1 MKKIK
6 DLMKEQIEYMFL
18 NNGERNAV
26 IDNRLSTLIAD
37 YCNGDEDL
45 DKISEVEETWKD
57 LVLTR
62 YNFTVNEI
70 LNNAI

>member
-6 DLMKEQIEYMFL
+6 DLMKEQIEHMFL
-18 NNGERNAV
+18 NNGERNAD
-26 IDNRLSTLIAD
+26 IDNRLSSLIAD
-37 YCNGDEDL
+37 YCNGDEGL

>member
-1 MKKIK
+1 MNKIK

-18 NNGERNAV
+18 NNGERNAD
-26 IDNRLSTLIAD
+26 IDNRLSTLIDD
-37 YCNGDEDL
+37 YCNGDEGL